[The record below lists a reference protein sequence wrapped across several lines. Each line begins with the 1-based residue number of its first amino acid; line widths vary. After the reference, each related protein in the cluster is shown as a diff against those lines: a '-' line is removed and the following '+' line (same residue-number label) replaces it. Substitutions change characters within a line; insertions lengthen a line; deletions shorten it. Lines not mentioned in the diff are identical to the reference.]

1 MHACCRAGP
10 ADPWDGTV
18 REALQRRE
26 ICSGSPAA
34 AAAVPQMP
42 CRSRYALLAA
52 ASASAPQ
59 KVLRAVRIII
69 PKRPPYPTREERERE
84 WDRDAVR
91 QGGRICLW
99 PHRCFWPHHFEQA
112 QVHWWTPRN
121 ILPAWIATPA
131 KGWIANSCDT
141 CMKY

>member
-1 MHACCRAGP
+1 MDGWHQRMHACCRAGP

-26 ICSGSPAA
+26 ICSGSPAPAA

-84 WDRDAVR
+84 SGTGTLSGRVAGSASGPTVASGPTILSR
-91 QGGRICLW
+91 PRCTGGR
-99 PHRCFWPHHFEQA
+99 H
-112 QVHWWTPRN
+112 
-121 ILPAWIATPA
+121 AT
-131 KGWIANSCDT
+131 SCQLG
-141 CMKY
+141 